1 MTAGAGIARAAS
13 SGNVGLAEAL
23 SPAEVLHVQVDLPSG
38 RRVGVPMY
46 VRDELRWSGE
56 LPGSFDAVPNKEAFT
71 LEGRPMYP
79 ELLVVRL
86 LERAGWTA
94 AWRKNWGGTD
104 YWRNIREPIIPA
116 PIPAAIIEQVS
127 RQAGHAIPWDII
139 AWRGREIR
147 LLVSR
152 VDSGRRVSAYLA
164 SWLDAA
170 LRMGIPLGCF
180 AIVEHRAERP
190 SRRGQSRPFA
200 GRRRAIEGVPDSVRD
215 GVRLGGHAS

>member
-1 MTAGAGIARAAS
+1 MTVGAGIARTAS
-13 SGNVGLAEAL
+13 SGNPSLAEAL
-23 SPAEVLHVQVDLPSG
+23 SPAEILHVQVDLPSG
-38 RRVGVPMY
+38 RRVSVPTY

-56 LPGSFDAVPNKEAFT
+56 LSSSFDAVPNKEAFT
-71 LEGRPMYP
+71 LDGTPMYP

-86 LERAGWTA
+86 LEQAGWTA
-94 AWRKNWGGTD
+94 AWRKNWGGTA
-104 YWRNIREPIIPA
+104 YWRDIREPITPA

-127 RQAGHAIPWDII
+127 RQAGHAIPWDIV

-180 AIVEHRAERP
+180 AIVEHRAESRSRP
-190 SRRGQSRPFA
+190 GQPRPFA
-200 GRRRAIEGVPDSVRD
+200 GRRRAIEGVRD
-215 GVRLGGHAS
+215 GVRLGGQAS